1 MTKVRPNGNSKELA
15 LWCNVFLI
23 QLLPSLLRSYWY
35 VEDVLLSMLVGC
47 IVSAAFASVVVCF
60 PWRGVRWVVFT
71 VLLGVSLF
79 ELAHMLVY
87 NGDTA
92 SAGYVRSL
100 FMTTPYEADGALW
113 RVIRQHIVF
122 IALLATTCILVSI
135 QIFVTSP
142 ANRLSRWALPVSALM
157 VAGGMLFR
165 HDAFVSRPPINIY
178 VQMAEA
184 CRQSGE
190 RESLVPQGER
200 FCYHARR
207 MQKPANEKREVYVLL
222 IGESLRYDH
231 ISIGGVYSRPT
242 MPMIEQLPNAVSY
255 TDYYTTG
262 VFTMYAVPMLI
273 TRAEP
278 ETFASHYSERGV
290 QQAFAE
296 TGFKT
301 LWLTNEAQ
309 IVSDGVSHYMARGA
323 EIVKAKHD
331 MDIPQL
337 LDSVLQETDSS
348 LFVIINLW
356 GNHQFY
362 WNSQTAAARYYPDI
376 TTTKAVHGE
385 EMYVNSYD
393 NAILCT
399 DSVIA
404 AITSCLQRKDII
416 AQWIFTSD
424 HGEGPIGN
432 NGGAHGYTCPTS
444 GEYHVPLM
452 VWYSDEYKEAYPEK
466 VANVIKHKDEPVCA
480 DHVFWSV
487 LDMADIRID
496 STLQQDGMSVFGD
509 TLLPHRR
516 TLLLPD
522 GRSVLTL
529 D

>member
-1 MTKVRPNGNSKELA
+1 MVRAKGNSGEIA
-15 LWCNVFLI
+15 LWSTVFLM
-23 QLLPSLLRSYWY
+23 QLLPSVYHSCWY
-35 VEDVLLSMLVGC
+35 MEDALPSMLTGC
-47 IVSAAFASVVVCF
+47 LAAALLASLVLCF
-60 PWRGVRWVVFT
+60 PWRGARWILFM
-71 VLLGVSLF
+71 LLFGVSLF

-87 NGDTA
+87 NGDLA

-122 IALLATTCILVSI
+122 IMLLAAACILVSI
-135 QIFVTSP
+135 QIFITSP
-142 ANRLSRWALPVSALM
+142 ANRLSRWTLLMSVLM
-157 VAGGMLFR
+157 VAGGLIFR
-165 HDAFVSRPPINIY
+165 HDAFVTRPPMNIY
-178 VQMAEA
+178 RQMAEA
-184 CRQSGE
+184 FRQSRE
-190 RESLVPQGER
+190 RTRLVPQGDDFSYNAKR
-200 FCYHARR
+200 TGSHGD
-207 MQKPANEKREVYVLL
+207 KREVYLL
-222 IGESLRYDH
+222 VIDESLRYDH
-231 ISIGGVYSRPT
+231 ISVEGGYSRPT
-242 MPMIEQLPNAVSY
+242 MPRIEQLPNRASY

-278 ETFASHYSERGV
+278 ETFVSHYSEQGV
-290 QQAFAE
+290 QKAFAE
-296 TGFKT
+296 AGFKT

-331 MDIPQL
+331 MGIPQL
-337 LDSVLQETDSS
+337 LDSVLQATDSS

-362 WNSQTAAARYYPDI
+362 WNTQTVAARYYPDI
-376 TTTKAVHGE
+376 TTSKAVHGE

-393 NAILCT
+393 NSILCT
-399 DSVIA
+399 DSVMA
-404 AITSCLQRKDII
+404 AITASLQREHVIS
-416 AQWIFTSD
+416 QWIFTSD
-424 HGEGPIGN
+424 HGEGPIGAK
-432 NGGAHGYTCPTS
+432 GGAHGYTCPTE

-452 VWYSDEYKEAYPEK
+452 VWYNDEYKEAYPEK
-466 VANVIKHKDEPVCA
+466 VANLIKHKDAPVCA

-496 STLQQDGMSVFGD
+496 STMQQEGMSVFGD